1 MFEFDLMLTNY
12 TTKKIKKRKGK
23 REKDNKE
30 TYTHTYQSLYLFGG
44 LLFFLI
50 LFLLEEEFLL
60 LLADR
65 LIEVRDGRV
74 V

>member
-44 LLFFLI
+44 LMFFLI
-50 LFLLEEEFLL
+50 LF
-60 LLADR
+60 
-65 LIEVRDGRV
+65 
-74 V
+74 